1 MLLLLETERLIL
13 RPFTDD
19 DAPFIVE
26 LLNHT
31 SFLEHIGDKGVRT
44 EEDALRY
51 LREGP
56 LASWARH
63 GHGLY
68 AVEIAES
75 GETIG
80 MCGLLKRDHLDYPD
94 LGYAYLPRFWKNGY
108 ALEAARAVLAATPRP
123 SPKVAE
129 DSSSTPRNGERATE
143 DESSATRVLAIV
155 TPANHS
161 SIRMLDKLGFRRAPD
176 HPDHPGAQMYSLE
189 LR

>member
-13 RPFTDD
+13 RPLTDN

-63 GHGLY
+63 GHGPY
-68 AVEIAES
+68 AVEISET
-75 GETIG
+75 GDTIG
-80 MCGLLKRDHLDYPD
+80 TCGLLKRPHLDHPD

-123 SPKVAE
+123 S
-129 DSSSTPRNGERATE
+129 T
-143 DESSATRVLAIV
+143 VLAIV
-155 TPANHS
+155 APANHS

-176 HPDHPGAQMYSLE
+176 HPNHPGALMYSLE